1 MTSNLIS
8 KKHAACAAGGI
19 SRSPFKLCLGGLVL
33 LHIFTMS
40 SILAHDT
47 WVAPSDYF
55 AEPGKPVIFE
65 LTSGMKFP
73 SLETG
78 PKTERI
84 AKTGFRS
91 AAEKG
96 ELKDLKGGKEALRSS
111 VAFSH
116 PGIVTV
122 WFEAKPKELELTDKD
137 VREYLEEIRA
147 PDSVRAIWDKRQ
159 KGAKWTESYVKCA
172 KTVVVVGDGADDKTF
187 AEPVGMSLEMVP
199 LTNPAKSQPGEK
211 LTLKLLRD
219 GQPLPQASVAL
230 VREGHADRIFQVT
243 DAEGRVTFTP
253 GKAGQYMLSSIIL
266 EPTDDSSIWKSRFA
280 TLTIQIKERSP

>member
-1 MTSNLIS
+1 MTSNPARKS
-8 KKHAACAAGGI
+8 RADRAALGI
-19 SRSPFKLCLGGLVL
+19 SRSSFKLVLGGIVL
-33 LHIFTMS
+33 LHLFAAG

-47 WVAPSDYF
+47 WVTPSTYF
-55 AEPGKPVIFE
+55 AAPGKPVTFE

-73 SLETG
+73 ALETG

-84 AKTGFRS
+84 AQAGFRS

-96 ELKDLKGGKEALRSS
+96 DLKDLKGGKDALRSTAS
-111 VAFSH
+111 FSQ

-122 WFEAKPKELELTDKD
+122 WFEAKPKELELTDDD
-137 VREYLEEIRA
+137 VREYLEEIHA
-147 PDSVRAIWDKRQ
+147 PDSVRAVWDKRQ
-159 KGAKWTESYVKCA
+159 KGAKWKESYIKCA

-199 LTNPAKSQPGEK
+199 LTNPAKAQPGEE

-219 GQPLPQASVAL
+219 GQPLPQASIAL

-243 DAEGRVTFTP
+243 DAEGRVTFKP
-253 GKAGQYMLSSIIL
+253 GKAGQVHADQRYS
-266 EPTDDSSIWKSRFA
+266 
-280 TLTIQIKERSP
+280 

>member
-1 MTSNLIS
+1 MTSNLIG
-8 KKHAACAAGGI
+8 KKHAARAAGGI

-33 LHIFTMS
+33 LHLFAAG

-47 WVAPSDYF
+47 WVAPSAYF
-55 AEPGKPVIFE
+55 TEPGKPVIFE

-73 SLETG
+73 ALETG

-84 AKTGFRS
+84 AKAGFRS

-96 ELKDLKGGKEALRSS
+96 DLKDLKGGKEALRGTAS
-111 VAFSH
+111 FSQ

-122 WFEAKPKELELTDKD
+122 WFEAKPKELELTDD
-137 VREYLEEIRA
+137 EVSEYLEEIHA
-147 PDSVRAIWDKRQ
+147 PDSVRAVWDKRQ
-159 KGAKWTESYVKCA
+159 KGAKWKESYIKCA

-199 LTNPAKSQPGEK
+199 LTNPAKLQPGEE

-243 DAEGRVTFTP
+243 DAEGRVSFTP
-253 GKAGQYMLSSIIL
+253 GQAGQYMLTSVIL